1 MPNQL
6 QQIEQNLSEIAVSLI
21 SEKNPNLMEYYLGFD
36 IIDKNDDG
44 TRAAGIMGFKIG
56 GQLVYVPVFF
66 LNGKVKGTE
75 VMYLKNSD
83 TFVANNENW
92 VNYIANQNPQDI
104 GEPSNEKPLPDVEGN
119 NSLRIF
125 TRPPAS
131 ANSKAANWQ
140 DITTAALTGGLAG
153 SAIGGAGLLIRRF
166 LETKKNE
173 NQVKANN
180 GQESPKIISDQEVS
194 PLNRKF
200 SDQEVKDMTP
210 EQRGDDFDKLNDEIY
225 GSGNWRTEDYSKP
238 KSKTASR
245 EVYDLS
251 VDEFIDTEMALAEPE
266 KDLIDFLKQ
275 AGYETYK
282 HFIKIATD
290 NPEIL
295 KAVSNIYSLDELK
308 IEFANKK
315 VASEETENTPKDTD
329 ITGSIRL
336 IKSAELMNL
345 KMEMSTEEK
354 TKTIKNGYVIKDERP
369 EDQKS
374 DLYLGD
380 FREVFNQVTETG
392 YYEIL
397 NCCGDIVKAIVLVAP
412 KAITD
417 DSNSLDNSGTGY
429 TTQAVI
435 DPENGSVEWASN
447 PVYYKAG
454 ASIADKLDEDEKV
467 ELMKDTGIDPK
478 SAEIRKKYFL
488 LDKNFRAYGP
498 FSVSDKMKESGKVT
512 LEVEQDHIPQYNSA
526 LLSDYGTGKRY
537 NYGFCGHWGQKA
549 FIRII
554 EKEDGLPQFT
564 KGNIVFIPKNCKLI
578 EIKDKYSASQEKS
591 NINKIKPG
599 DDKTLNSLLSSRR
612 GELVAVGKTANFD
625 VTVLFGKQSLS
636 FRDRSE
642 VVFDLMSRAGLR
654 EQDAEKIASEIFE
667 NKSRKISGWALPKS
681 DKLAY
686 PSFITP
692 SGQGG
697 AARDGTPI
705 TNQESTRQ
713 EMISPGVPPTS
724 ATELDSGQWNQITKE
739 DIDFLQRASDSN
751 SRQVFDPGM
760 IGVLTRTSR
769 SQSIVQDY
777 IPELVDN
784 LDRMSRLLLMFYW
797 HNSDFAEQY
806 GIDEMADFEDLLLST
821 IKSTAKIVLFL
832 KQRSVENSTTST
844 DAL

>member
-36 IIDKNDDG
+36 IIDKNEDG

-56 GQLVYVPVFF
+56 GQLVYIPVFF

-104 GEPSNEKPLPDVEGN
+104 GEESKEVPLPDTEGN

-131 ANSKAANWQ
+131 ANSKAA
-140 DITTAALTGGLAG
+140 
-153 SAIGGAGLLIRRF
+153 S
-166 LETKKNE
+166 
-173 NQVKANN
+173 V
-180 GQESPKIISDQEVS
+180 
-194 PLNRKF
+194 
-200 SDQEVKDMTP
+200 
-210 EQRGDDFDKLNDEIY
+210 
-225 GSGNWRTEDYSKP
+225 
-238 KSKTASR
+238 
-245 EVYDLS
+245 EVYELS
-251 VDEFIDTEMALAEPE
+251 VDDFINPEIALSEPE
-266 KDLIDFLKQ
+266 KDLITLLKQ
-275 AGYETYK
+275 GGYEMYK
-282 HFIKIATD
+282 HFIKVATD
-290 NPEIL
+290 NPEIF
-295 KAVSNIYSLDELK
+295 KAVSNIYSLDEIK
-308 IEFANKK
+308 IDFEDKK
-315 VASEETENTPKDTD
+315 VASQEVENISNPTDT
-329 ITGSIRL
+329 TGSIRL
-336 IKSAELMNL
+336 IKSAELMDL
-345 KMEMSTEEK
+345 KMEMSTEQK
-354 TKTIKNGYVIKDERP
+354 TKTIKNGYVIKDERS

-380 FREVFNQVTETG
+380 FREEFNQVTETG

-397 NCCGDIVKAIVLVAP
+397 NYSGDIVKAIVLVAP
-412 KAITD
+412 KSITE
-417 DSNSLDNSGTGY
+417 DSSGLDNSGTGY
-429 TTQAVI
+429 ATQAVI
-435 DPENGSVEWASN
+435 DPDNGSVEWAHN
-447 PVYYKAG
+447 PVYYKSG
-454 ASIADKLDEDEKV
+454 ASIVEKLDEDGKA
-467 ELMKDTGIDPK
+467 ELIKKTGTDPK
-478 SAEIRKKYFL
+478 SAEVRKKYFL
-488 LDKNFRAYGP
+488 LDKNFTAYGP
-498 FSVSDKMKESGKVT
+498 FSVLNKIKENGKVT
-512 LEVEQDHIPQYNSA
+512 LEVEQDHIPQYNSL
-526 LLSDYGTGKRY
+526 LLSSSSSEKLNR

-549 FIRII
+549 FIRVID
-554 EKEDGLPQFT
+554 KEDGLPQFT
-564 KGNIVFIPKNCKLI
+564 KGNVVFIPKNCKLI

-591 NINKIKPG
+591 NIDKIKPG

-612 GELVAVGKTANFD
+612 GELVAVDKTAKFD
-625 VTVLFGKQSLS
+625 VTVLFGNQSLS

-642 VVFDLMSRAGLR
+642 VVFDLMSRAGLG
-654 EQDAEKIASEIFE
+654 EQDAEKMASEVFD
-667 NKSRKISGWALPKS
+667 NKKTKTYGWALPKS

-686 PSFITP
+686 PSFTTP
-692 SGQGG
+692 SGNAGV
-697 AARDGTPI
+697 ARDGTPI
-705 TNQESTRQ
+705 SSQDSTRQ
-713 EMISPGVPPTS
+713 EMISAGAGPAS

-769 SQSIVQDY
+769 SQSIVQEY

-797 HNSDFAEQY
+797 HNADFAEQY

>member
-36 IIDKNDDG
+36 IIDKNEDG

-131 ANSKAANWQ
+131 ANSKAAGEIGVYEHPSKKYLIELSEKALEDLRRIGVNPRKLEGEE
-140 DITTAALTGGLAG
+140 AAKHWKERGKQ
-153 SAIGGAGLLIRRF
+153 I
-166 LETKKNE
+166 E
-173 NQVKANN
+173 
-180 GQESPKIISDQEVS
+180 QES
-194 PLNRKF
+194 N
-200 SDQEVKDMTP
+200 
-210 EQRGDDFDKLNDEIY
+210 
-225 GSGNWRTEDYSKP
+225 SKP

-308 IEFANKK
+308 IEFADKK
-315 VASEETENTPKDTD
+315 VASEETENTSKDTE

-435 DPENGSVEWASN
+435 DPENGAVEWASN

-454 ASIADKLDEDEKV
+454 ASIADKLDEDEKT

-478 SAEIRKKYFL
+478 SAEVRKKYFL

-526 LLSDYGTGKRY
+526 LLSDSGTEKRY
-537 NYGFCGHWGQKA
+537 NYGLCGHWGQKA

-554 EKEDGLPQFT
+554 DKEDGLPQFT
-564 KGNIVFIPKNCKLI
+564 KGNVVFIPKNCKLI

-591 NINKIKPG
+591 NIDKIKPG

-612 GELVAVGKTANFD
+612 GELVTVDKTANFD
-625 VTVLFGKQSLS
+625 VNVLFGKQSLS

-642 VVFDLMSRAGLR
+642 VVFDLMGRAGLR
-654 EQDAEKIASEIFE
+654 EQDAEKMASEIFE

-705 TNQESTRQ
+705 TNQDSTRQ
-713 EMISPGVPPTS
+713 EMISAGVPPTS

-797 HNSDFAEQY
+797 HNADFSEQY

>member
-104 GEPSNEKPLPDVEGN
+104 GEPSNETPLPDVEGN

-131 ANSKAANWQ
+131 ANSKAAS
-140 DITTAALTGGLAG
+140 I
-153 SAIGGAGLLIRRF
+153 
-166 LETKKNE
+166 E
-173 NQVKANN
+173 
-180 GQESPKIISDQEVS
+180 
-194 PLNRKF
+194 
-200 SDQEVKDMTP
+200 
-210 EQRGDDFDKLNDEIY
+210 DFCNI
-225 GSGNWRTEDYSKP
+225 
-238 KSKTASR
+238 
-245 EVYDLS
+245 S

-308 IEFANKK
+308 IEFADKK
-315 VASEETENTPKDTD
+315 VASQETENTPKDTD

-380 FREVFNQVTETG
+380 FREEFNQVTETG

-454 ASIADKLDEDEKV
+454 ASIVDKLDEDEKV

-478 SAEIRKKYFL
+478 SAEIRKKYF
-488 LDKNFRAYGP
+488 
-498 FSVSDKMKESGKVT
+498 
-512 LEVEQDHIPQYNSA
+512 
-526 LLSDYGTGKRY
+526 
-537 NYGFCGHWGQKA
+537 
-549 FIRII
+549 
-554 EKEDGLPQFT
+554 
-564 KGNIVFIPKNCKLI
+564 
-578 EIKDKYSASQEKS
+578 
-591 NINKIKPG
+591 
-599 DDKTLNSLLSSRR
+599 
-612 GELVAVGKTANFD
+612 
-625 VTVLFGKQSLS
+625 
-636 FRDRSE
+636 
-642 VVFDLMSRAGLR
+642 
-654 EQDAEKIASEIFE
+654 
-667 NKSRKISGWALPKS
+667 
-681 DKLAY
+681 
-686 PSFITP
+686 
-692 SGQGG
+692 
-697 AARDGTPI
+697 
-705 TNQESTRQ
+705 
-713 EMISPGVPPTS
+713 
-724 ATELDSGQWNQITKE
+724 
-739 DIDFLQRASDSN
+739 
-751 SRQVFDPGM
+751 
-760 IGVLTRTSR
+760 
-769 SQSIVQDY
+769 
-777 IPELVDN
+777 
-784 LDRMSRLLLMFYW
+784 
-797 HNSDFAEQY
+797 
-806 GIDEMADFEDLLLST
+806 
-821 IKSTAKIVLFL
+821 
-832 KQRSVENSTTST
+832 
-844 DAL
+844 

>member
-36 IIDKNDDG
+36 VIDKNEDG

-92 VNYIANQNPQDI
+92 VNYIASQNPQDI
-104 GEPSNEKPLPDVEGN
+104 GEASGEKPMPDIEGN

-140 DITTAALTGGLAG
+140 DVSAAALTGGIAG
-153 SAIGGAGLLIRRF
+153 GAIGGAGFLIRKF
-166 LETKKNE
+166 LERKRNE

-180 GQESPKIISDQEVS
+180 GQESPKIISDQEV
-194 PLNRKF
+194 
-200 SDQEVKDMTP
+200 EDMTP
-210 EQRGDDFDKLNDEIY
+210 EQRGDEFVKSMDEVF
-225 GSGNWRTEDYSKP
+225 GPGNWRIKDDSKP

-275 AGYETYK
+275 GGYEAYK
-282 HFIKIATD
+282 HFIKVATD

-308 IEFANKK
+308 IEFADKK
-315 VASEETENTPKDTD
+315 VASEETENASKDTD
-329 ITGSIRL
+329 TTGSIRL

-354 TKTIKNGYVIKDERP
+354 TKTIKNGYVIKDERS

-380 FREVFNQVTETG
+380 FREEFNQVTETG
-392 YYEIL
+392 YYKIL
-397 NCCGDIVKAIVLVAP
+397 NCCGDIVRAIVLVAP
-412 KAITD
+412 KSITD
-417 DSNSLDNSGTGY
+417 YSNSLDNSGTGY

-435 DPENGSVEWASN
+435 DPENGAVEWASN

-454 ASIADKLDEDEKV
+454 ASIADKLDEDEKT

-478 SAEIRKKYFL
+478 SAEVRKKYFL

-564 KGNIVFIPKNCKLI
+564 KGNVVFIPKNCKLI

-591 NINKIKPG
+591 NIDKIKPG

-612 GELVAVGKTANFD
+612 GELVTVDKTANFD
-625 VTVLFGKQSLS
+625 VNVLFGKQSLS

-692 SGQGG
+692 SGNGG
-697 AARDGTPI
+697 VARDGTPI
-705 TNQESTRQ
+705 SNQDSTRQ
-713 EMISPGVPPTS
+713 EMISAGAGPAS

-797 HNSDFAEQY
+797 HNADFAEQY

>member
-36 IIDKNDDG
+36 IIDKNEDG
-44 TRAAGIMGFKIG
+44 TRAAGIMGFKVG
-56 GQLVYVPVFF
+56 GQLIYVPVFF
-66 LNGKVKGTE
+66 LSGKVKGTE

-104 GEPSNEKPLPDVEGN
+104 GEVSGEKPLPDVEGN

-131 ANSKAANWQ
+131 ANSKAA
-140 DITTAALTGGLAG
+140 
-153 SAIGGAGLLIRRF
+153 SA
-166 LETKKNE
+166 
-173 NQVKANN
+173 
-180 GQESPKIISDQEVS
+180 
-194 PLNRKF
+194 
-200 SDQEVKDMTP
+200 
-210 EQRGDDFDKLNDEIY
+210 EIH
-225 GSGNWRTEDYSKP
+225 E
-238 KSKTASR
+238 
-245 EVYDLS
+245 LS
-251 VDEFIDTEMALAEPE
+251 VDDFINPEIALSEPE

-275 AGYETYK
+275 GGYETYK

-295 KAVSNIYSLDELK
+295 KAVSNIYSLDDLK
-308 IEFANKK
+308 IDFQDKKACEEGSALVELNK
-315 VASEETENTPKDTD
+315 PKDSESLLELVKSE
-329 ITGSIRL
+329 SISKLSNFSIEERTEA
-336 IKSAELMNL
+336 IKKGYKIIDKRAE
-345 KMEMSTEEK
+345 EH
-354 TKTIKNGYVIKDERP
+354 
-369 EDQKS
+369 KS

-380 FREVFNQVTETG
+380 HRMEFNQVTETG

-397 NCCGDIVKAIVLVAP
+397 NYSGDIVKAIVLVSP
-412 KAITD
+412 KSITSD
-417 DSNSLDNSGTGY
+417 NGNGLDNSGTGY

-435 DPENGSVEWASN
+435 DPENGAVEWASN

-454 ASIADKLDEDEKV
+454 ASIAEKLDEDEKA
-467 ELMKDTGIDPK
+467 ELMKQTGIDPK
-478 SAEIRKKYFL
+478 SAEVRKKYFL

-498 FSVSDKMKESGKVT
+498 FSVSNKTKETEKVT
-512 LEVEQDHIPQYNSA
+512 LEVEQDHIPQYNSEF
-526 LLSDYGTGKRY
+526 LSDSGFGQRY
-537 NYGFCGHWGQKA
+537 KNYGFCGHWGQRA
-549 FIRII
+549 FIRVID
-554 EKEDGLPQFT
+554 KEDGVPQFT
-564 KGNIVFIPKNCKLI
+564 RGNVVFIPRNCKLI

-591 NINKIKPG
+591 NIDKIKPG
-599 DDKTLNSLLSSRR
+599 DDKTLNSLLSSRS
-612 GELVAVGKTANFD
+612 GELVTVDKTANFD
-625 VTVLFGKQSLS
+625 INVLFENQSLS
-636 FRDRSE
+636 FRNRSE
-642 VVFDLMSRAGLR
+642 VVFDLMNRAGLR
-654 EQDAEKIASEIFE
+654 EQDAEKMASEIFE
-667 NKSRKISGWALPKS
+667 NKVRKVSGWALPKS

-692 SGQGG
+692 SGEGG
-697 AARDGTPI
+697 TARDGTPI
-705 TNQESTRQ
+705 TNQDSNRQ
-713 EMISPGVPPTS
+713 EMISAGVPPTS

-739 DIDFLQRASDSN
+739 DIEFLQRASDSN

-797 HNSDFAEQY
+797 HNAEFAEQY

>member
-36 IIDKNDDG
+36 IIDKNEDG

-92 VNYIANQNPQDI
+92 VNYIANKNPQDI
-104 GEPSNEKPLPDVEGN
+104 GEPSNEKPLPDMEGN

-131 ANSKAANWQ
+131 ANSKAAGEIGVYEHPSKKYLIELSEKALEDLRRIGVNPRKLEGEE
-140 DITTAALTGGLAG
+140 AAKHWKERGKQ
-153 SAIGGAGLLIRRF
+153 I
-166 LETKKNE
+166 E
-173 NQVKANN
+173 
-180 GQESPKIISDQEVS
+180 QES
-194 PLNRKF
+194 N
-200 SDQEVKDMTP
+200 
-210 EQRGDDFDKLNDEIY
+210 
-225 GSGNWRTEDYSKP
+225 SKP

-308 IEFANKK
+308 IEFADKK
-315 VASEETENTPKDTD
+315 VASEETENTSKDTE

-435 DPENGSVEWASN
+435 DPENGAVEWASN

-454 ASIADKLDEDEKV
+454 ASIADKLDEDEKT

-478 SAEIRKKYFL
+478 SAEVRKKYFL

-526 LLSDYGTGKRY
+526 LLSDSGTEKRY
-537 NYGFCGHWGQKA
+537 NYGLCGHWGQKA

-554 EKEDGLPQFT
+554 DKEDGLPQFT
-564 KGNIVFIPKNCKLI
+564 KGNVVFIPKNCKLI

-591 NINKIKPG
+591 NIDKIKPG

-612 GELVAVGKTANFD
+612 GELVTVDKTANFD
-625 VTVLFGKQSLS
+625 VNVLFGKQSLS

-642 VVFDLMSRAGLR
+642 VVFDLMGRAGLR
-654 EQDAEKIASEIFE
+654 EQDAEKMASEIFE

-705 TNQESTRQ
+705 TNQDSTRQ
-713 EMISPGVPPTS
+713 EMISAGVPPTS